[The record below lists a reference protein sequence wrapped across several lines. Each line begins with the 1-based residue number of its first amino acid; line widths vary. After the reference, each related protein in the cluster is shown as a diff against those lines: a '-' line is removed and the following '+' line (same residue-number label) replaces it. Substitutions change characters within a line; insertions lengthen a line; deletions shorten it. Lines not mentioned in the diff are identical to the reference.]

1 MRALVLG
8 ASSGVG
14 AALTEALAERGDH
27 VVAAARRTDLLAEL
41 EARHPELEARHPDL
55 VRTQRLDLLETA
67 TVEEGVRRAAATL
80 GGLDALVVTAGLPTL
95 DLLDRTTPQ
104 MWHDLVTV
112 NLVGPGLAAT
122 EAARLLGR
130 GGRVVLVSSASAHG
144 GWPEL
149 VPYAAAKAGL
159 EVLAEG
165 LQRES
170 PHLNVTTVVM
180 GPAATG
186 AHDSWGHEHLRTA
199 YRAWRSGGFLEG
211 PQQMSAR
218 EVADT
223 IADVLRRPVR
233 VPRIEL
239 LPDYTVVPE

>member
-1 MRALVLG
+1 MRTLVVG

-14 AALTEALAERGDH
+14 AALTEVLAERGDR
-27 VVAAARRTDLLAEL
+27 VVAAARRTERLDELA
-41 EARHPELEARHPDL
+41 ARHPGRVVA
-55 VRTQRLDLLETA
+55 QRLDLLETA
-67 TVEEGVRRAAATL
+67 TVEEGVRRAAGGL
-80 GGLDALVVTAGLPTL
+80 GGLDAVVVTAGLPTL

-122 EAARLLGR
+122 EAARLMGR
-130 GGRVVLVSSASAHG
+130 GGRVVLVSSTSARG

-165 LQRES
+165 LQREA

-186 AHDSWGHEHLRTA
+186 AHDAWRHEHLRSA
-199 YRAWRSGGFLEG
+199 YRTWRAGGFLEG
-211 PQQMSAR
+211 PQQMGAR
-218 EVADT
+218 EVAEA
-223 IADVLRRPVR
+223 IAGVLRSSVQ

-239 LPDYTVVPE
+239 VPDYTME